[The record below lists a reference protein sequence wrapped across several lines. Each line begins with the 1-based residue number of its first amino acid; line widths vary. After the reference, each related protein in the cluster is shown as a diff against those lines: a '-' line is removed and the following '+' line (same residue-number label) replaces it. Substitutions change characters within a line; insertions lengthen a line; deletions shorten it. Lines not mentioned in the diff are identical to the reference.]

1 MLPASSVTG
10 ATFHMGNAMSS
21 FYSDEQRELQ
31 DVFATRGLADRLQEM
46 FLHATFSDE
55 DVAFIAA
62 RDFFFLAT
70 VDTDGHPTVSY
81 KGGRRGFVTIT
92 NNRLRFPCFDG
103 NGMFLSMGN
112 IKATNSVGLL
122 FIDFEAPKR
131 LRVQG
136 AARLVDSTVPG
147 ALAFVEIE
155 PTSIFVNCPR
165 YIPRYARIPDAKHAP
180 REDGTAPV
188 AEWKRLDALQDVLP
202 AADKMAVDT
211 LGTLSFEE
219 AVAKFNRGEG

>member
-1 MLPASSVTG
+1 
-10 ATFHMGNAMSS
+10 MSS

-31 DVFATRGLADRLQEM
+31 NFFSTRGLADRLQEM
-46 FLHATFSDE
+46 FVHATFSDE

-70 VDTDGHPTVSY
+70 VDANGHPTVSF
-81 KGGRRGFVTIT
+81 KGGRFGFVTIAD
-92 NNRLRFPCFDG
+92 NRLRFPCFDG

-122 FIDFEAPKR
+122 FIDFEVPKR

-136 AARLVDSTVPG
+136 AARLVESTVPG
-147 ALAFVEIE
+147 AMAYVEVE

-165 YIPRYARIPDAKHAP
+165 YIPRYQRIEDAKHAP

-202 AADKMAVDT
+202 IADKKAVDAVGT
-211 LGTLSFEE
+211 LGFEE
-219 AVAKFNRGEG
+219 AVAKFKRGEG